1 VSASLGLE
9 APQPVELGDR
19 RPVAVLPWKGALLHI
34 VSRILQASSL
44 RLWVTMTT
52 DDGAASDATTTTH
65 VLVVDDDVS
74 LRRLIERALVLE
86 GYSVAVAG
94 DGAAAL
100 ARIRE
105 RRPALILLDLQMPG
119 MDGWQF
125 REQLRAAGQAI
136 PIVVMTSLYQ
146 APPSQDGM
154 AAYLAKPF
162 ALEDLLD
169 AVARMVGVSDS

>member
-1 VSASLGLE
+1 
-9 APQPVELGDR
+9 
-19 RPVAVLPWKGALLHI
+19 
-34 VSRILQASSL
+34 
-44 RLWVTMTT
+44 
-52 DDGAASDATTTTH
+52 

-74 LRRLIERALVLE
+74 LRRLIAKALTLE

-94 DGAAAL
+94 DGEEAL
-100 ARIRE
+100 ARIAE

-125 REQLRAAGQAI
+125 QERLRADGQVI

-146 APPSQDGM
+146 GRPSRDGM

-162 ALEDLLD
+162 AVAELLD
-169 AVARMVGVSDS
+169 VVAHIVGVSDS